1 MILPSS
7 TRVYLVLGST
17 DLRKAII
24 GLSLLVS
31 DIPEIDVFSGQLFV
45 FCNKSRTLIKI
56 LCWDR
61 NGFCLWQKRLEK
73 YRFFWPECREH
84 TLELGTRELS
94 WLLEGLDPMQM
105 QGHPSLKYST
115 IFLTIASIFQYI
127 MYTYFP

>member
-17 DLRKAII
+17 DLRKAIN
-24 GLSLLVS
+24 GLSLLVT
-31 DIPEIDVFSGQLFV
+31 DIPDMDVFSGQLFV

-56 LCWDR
+56 LYWDR
-61 NGFCLWQKRLEK
+61 NGFCLWQA
-73 YRFFWPECREH
+73 
-84 TLELGTRELS
+84 LELRSRELS

-115 IFLTIASIFQYI
+115 IF
-127 MYTYFP
+127 

>member
-1 MILPSS
+1 MILHSN

-17 DLRKAII
+17 DLRKAVN
-24 GLSLLVS
+24 GLSLLVAGL
-31 DIPEIDVFSGQLFV
+31 PEMDVFSGQLFV

-56 LCWDR
+56 LYWDR

-73 YRFFWPECREH
+73 HRFFWPESREQA
-84 TLELGTRELS
+84 LELGSRELS

-115 IFLTIASIFQYI
+115 IF
-127 MYTYFP
+127 